1 MLSQILTVE
10 EVADYLKLIGFDV
23 EHDDG
28 LYEVSVSPTCKYK
41 VGRIWSESSGVGLY
55 LYDSAA
61 TLLDTLSK
69 CYTVTS
75 YMESRYFYDITY
87 SNSRRS
93 N

>member
-28 LYEVSVSPTCKYK
+28 LYEVSVSPTCKAK
-41 VGRIWSESSGVGLY
+41 VGRIWSESIGVGLY
-55 LYDSAA
+55 LYNSAN

-69 CYTVTS
+69 CYTITS
-75 YMESRYFYDITY
+75 CMESRYFYDITN

>member
-1 MLSQILTVE
+1 MLLQILTVE
-10 EVADYLKLIGFDV
+10 EVVDYLKLIGFDV
-23 EHDDG
+23 EYDG
-28 LYEVSVSPTCKYK
+28 LYEVSVSSTCKAK
-41 VGRIWSESSGVGLY
+41 VGRIWSESTGVGLY
-55 LYDSAA
+55 LYDPAT

-75 YMESRYFYDITY
+75 YMGSRYFYDITD